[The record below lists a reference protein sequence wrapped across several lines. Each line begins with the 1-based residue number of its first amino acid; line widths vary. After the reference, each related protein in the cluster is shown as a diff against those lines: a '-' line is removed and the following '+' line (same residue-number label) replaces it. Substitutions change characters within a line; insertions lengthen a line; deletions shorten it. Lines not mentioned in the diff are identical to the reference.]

1 MSFGVTVLNYR
12 NFGMKL
18 LINHQPIAQTVICDG
33 EEIIIRLIG
42 DSIVRFPI
50 TVSAILQVVE
60 PHERINCHLMPGG
73 TAIEWP
79 ELDEHL
85 SIAGLIEGRIS
96 RQSLES
102 ARRWLERRN
111 SRPDSW
117 TAAVDTTGQVV

>member
-1 MSFGVTVLNYR
+1 
-12 NFGMKL
+12 MKHL
-18 LINHQPIAQTVICDG
+18 TNHQQPIAQAVICDG

-42 DSIVRFPI
+42 DNIVRFPI
-50 TVSAILQVVE
+50 IVSAILQVVE

-73 TAIEWP
+73 SAIEWP

-85 SIAGLIEGRIS
+85 SIAGLLEGRTS

-111 SRPDSW
+111 GHPESS
-117 TAAVDTTGQVV
+117 TVAVL